1 MILPLQITSNREM
14 NMMVPRKHSP
24 HIGLHLY
31 GVAAAALGVIG
42 LGWGD
47 FATNWQ
53 RVQLDVPHREALAY
67 FTAAYELVIG
77 LAILWRRT
85 ARSAALLLTFLYAIF
100 ALLWVIQI
108 FAVPGVYDSW
118 GNFFE
123 EFSLVMGGVVAFS
136 SLAPKDSPWAART
149 AIFSRLFGVC
159 VISFG
164 LVHFISFAGAASWV
178 PRWIPPGQKFW
189 IAATGTFF
197 FMAAGAILSGVMARL
212 ASRLLTIMIVCF
224 EILVWI
230 PRLIASPH
238 DHFNWSGNAICCAIA
253 AAAWVVSDSINQ
265 LGPSY
270 ASLRLRP
277 ASAA

>member
-1 MILPLQITSNREM
+1 M
-14 NMMVPRKHSP
+14 NTTTPRKHSP

-31 GVAAAALGVIG
+31 GVAAVALGVIG
-42 LGWGD
+42 LAWGD

-53 RVQLDVPHREALAY
+53 RVQLDVPYREALAY

-85 ARSAALLLTFLYAIF
+85 ARGAALLLTLLYSVF

-224 EILVWI
+224 ELLVWV

-238 DHFNWSGNAICCAIA
+238 DHFSWSGNAICSAIA
-253 AAAWVVSDSINQ
+253 AAAWVVSDSIDQ

-270 ASLRLRP
+270 GSLRLRP